1 MGVNQLRINT
11 IRMHSVVRLYCQF
24 PPLAG
29 LNPVA
34 DLFCFAARSAEY
46 LARSIA
52 LVDKDTVVAIFYQL
66 ELYGYFHYATLRIRI
81 FHGSW
86 GSVFEREQAGI
97 GEGVV
102 GQRHVCAN
110 SRIDRLL

>member
-1 MGVNQLRINT
+1 
-11 IRMHSVVRLYCQF
+11 LYCQF

-52 LVDKDTVVAIFYQL
+52 LVDKDTVVTIFYQL
-66 ELYGYFHYATLRIRI
+66 ELYRHFHYATLRIRI
-81 FHGSW
+81 GHGSW
-86 GSVFEREQAGI
+86 RSVFEREQAGI

-110 SRIDRLL
+110 GRIHGIL